1 MKTQLLKKDFSR
13 KSVKVSMQT
22 SLVHFKPVY
31 LQIAEPERLGF
42 PNSTVCPQGTAV
54 LYCHH
59 STAVKLA
66 TATEKQT

>member
-1 MKTQLLKKDFSR
+1 
-13 KSVKVSMQT
+13 MQT
-22 SLVHFKPVY
+22 SPVHFKPVY

-42 PNSTVCPQGTAV
+42 PNSTVRPQGTAV